1 MSFIKESYLAYKKVQ
16 EAADHE
22 ISMARGELEAIA
34 DKATQLASMLQ
45 GKSDE
50 GNPLEAWVQSKIT
63 KAKDYINSVSD
74 YMMYN
79 PKINE
84 SYELEETTFEKI
96 YQMQQDGKSS
106 EDIAKELKL
115 NPALVKKVLGEQIE
129 LKEFTDAQIAALKK
143 EYDPLK
149 GKTIT
154 TAQYQQLK
162 NILFKLQDGDLE
174 KLQKQNIPFA
184 STGAGSILRVR
195 KAPVKIT
202 SVKVP
207 GLEGMAEENQYVA
220 VHVKKGKTSVTANSS
235 YEAAKKASEKF
246 GLNDTT
252 GITVMLAKKDGEDV
266 IHKATEEV
274 KVTEEKIPQDYLDYL
289 RTIVYKKIDFYEIP
303 PKHIIQHWKD
313 EPNKDRFKGKII
325 DYKEAIDMSK
335 VTKYKMI
342 SIKGDQKEITIDRED
357 LEKHLKLGYV
367 IKEPLTEEPKNP
379 YAIGMA
385 AAMKATGD
393 TPPLKKSTITKA
405 HKIADKVKEEEVN
418 KTNTKSDEKRT
429 IDMTDGSAHVRFP
442 KDDTKAM
449 EFYKSKG
456 YKVTTKYEETELEEA
471 CWTGYKKVG
480 MKKKGDRMVPNCVPE
495 GYVTESGDIV
505 EFVELNEGQFKEI
518 DTRKGDL
525 KLAKDKKQNLKDKYN
540 AIMAGQATG
549 DENAIADQIQKLEMS
564 IKKQE
569 QELIDIMK
577 KQRETKKE
585 EVSKEKETEFHK
597 KLDTLVHKTFGKRKD
612 EKMPIKES
620 HFNVNT
626 QVLYKGQKAQI
637 VQLKQPQVGN
647 YYVVKLDSGENVEAN
662 HNELKLVENKINE
675 GARALVEAITALQK
689 KADKS
694 GMPYSILK
702 QVYDRGMAA
711 WKGGHRPGASQH
723 QWAFARVNSFVT
735 KSSGTWGGA
744 DSDLAKKVKGKE

>member
-1 MSFIKESYLAYKKVQ
+1 
-16 EAADHE
+16 
-22 ISMARGELEAIA
+22 MARGELESIA
-34 DKATQLASMLQ
+34 DKALAISAMLQ
-45 GKSDE
+45 GVTES
-50 GNPLEAWVQSKIT
+50 GNPLPAWVQSKIT
-63 KAKDYINSVSD
+63 KQVIITSVHDYLK
-74 YMMYN
+74 YTPGM
-79 PKINE
+79 NE
-84 SYELEETTFEKI
+84 SFELEENTFEKI
-96 YQMQQDGKSS
+96 YQMQQDGKST

-115 NPALVKKVLGEQIE
+115 NPALVKKVLGENTIISE
-129 LKEFTDAQIAALKK
+129 GLSDAQIAQLKK
-143 EYDPLK
+143 EYEPLK

-154 TAQYQQLK
+154 TSQYQQLK

-195 KAPVKIT
+195 KSPVKIT

-220 VHVKKGKTSVTANSS
+220 VHVKKGETSVTANSS

-246 GLNDTT
+246 GLKNTA
-252 GITVMLAKKDGEDV
+252 GVTVYLTKKDGKEI
-266 IHKATEEV
+266 IHKATEQVEGMA
-274 KVTEEKIPQDYLDYL
+274 EEKIPQDYLDYL
-289 RTIVYKKIDFYEIP
+289 RTIVYKKVDFYEIP

-325 DYKEAIDMSK
+325 DYKEGVELQEKPSIKQYVVFHSDNSPTKHKEFKAYDETELNKQIGEFLKQNPGYKVYGKSPSQSVKEAVDMSK

-405 HKIADKVKEEEVN
+405 HKIADKVKEEEVEL
-418 KTNTKSDEKRT
+418 KPVPSLED
-429 IDMTDGSAHVRFP
+429 SA
-442 KDDTKAM
+442 
-449 EFYKSKG
+449 
-456 YKVTTKYEETELEEA
+456 
-471 CWTGYKKVG
+471 KKHNV
-480 MKKKGDRMVPNCVPE
+480 
-495 GYVTESGDIV
+495 DIEV
-505 EFVELNEGQFKEI
+505 L
-518 DTRKGDL
+518 
-525 KLAKDKKQNLKDKYN
+525 KKQLEK
-540 AIMAGQATG
+540 G
-549 DENAIADQIQKLEMS
+549 IQ
-564 IKKQE
+564 
-569 QELIDIMK
+569 
-577 KQRETKKE
+577 
-585 EVSKEKETEFHK
+585 VEKEHT
-597 KLDTLVHKTFGKRKD
+597 KD
-612 EKMPIKES
+612 EKTAEKIALAHLDERPDYYDQLSKVEKQPVKES
-620 HFNVNT
+620 TSRN
-626 QVLYKGQKAQI
+626 
-637 VQLKQPQVGN
+637 
-647 YYVVKLDSGENVEAN
+647 
-662 HNELKLVENKINE
+662 INE
-675 GARALVEAITALQK
+675 GARALVEAIGALQK
-689 KADKS
+689 KADKT

>member
-1 MSFIKESYLAYKKVQ
+1 MSFITESRKAYKKVQ
-16 EAADHE
+16 EAEDHE

-45 GKSDE
+45 GKSDD

-84 SYELEETTFEKI
+84 SFELEETTFEKI
-96 YQMQQDGKSS
+96 YQMQQDGKSAD
-106 EDIAKELKL
+106 DIAKELKL
-115 NPALVKKVLGEQIE
+115 KPDLVKKVLGESKVISE
-129 LKEFTDAQIAALKK
+129 GLSDAQIAQLKK
-143 EYDPLK
+143 EYEPLK

-154 TAQYQQLK
+154 TSQYQQLK

-195 KAPVKIT
+195 KSPVKIT

-207 GLEGMAEENQYVA
+207 GLEGMA
-220 VHVKKGKTSVTANSS
+220 
-235 YEAAKKASEKF
+235 
-246 GLNDTT
+246 
-252 GITVMLAKKDGEDV
+252 
-266 IHKATEEV
+266 
-274 KVTEEKIPQDYLDYL
+274 EEKIPQDYLDYL
-289 RTIVYKKIDFYEIP
+289 RTIVYKKVDFYEIP

-405 HKIADKVKEEEVN
+405 HKIADKVKEEEV
-418 KTNTKSDEKRT
+418 
-429 IDMTDGSAHVRFP
+429 
-442 KDDTKAM
+442 
-449 EFYKSKG
+449 
-456 YKVTTKYEETELEEA
+456 
-471 CWTGYKKVG
+471 
-480 MKKKGDRMVPNCVPE
+480 
-495 GYVTESGDIV
+495 
-505 EFVELNEGQFKEI
+505 
-518 DTRKGDL
+518 
-525 KLAKDKKQNLKDKYN
+525 
-540 AIMAGQATG
+540 
-549 DENAIADQIQKLEMS
+549 
-564 IKKQE
+564 
-569 QELIDIMK
+569 
-577 KQRETKKE
+577 
-585 EVSKEKETEFHK
+585 SKEKETEFHK

-612 EKMPIKES
+612 EKMPVKES
-620 HFNVNT
+620 TSRN
-626 QVLYKGQKAQI
+626 
-637 VQLKQPQVGN
+637 
-647 YYVVKLDSGENVEAN
+647 
-662 HNELKLVENKINE
+662 INE
-675 GARALVEAITALQK
+675 GARALVEAIAALQK
-689 KADKS
+689 KADKT

>member
-1 MSFIKESYLAYKKVQ
+1 
-16 EAADHE
+16 
-22 ISMARGELEAIA
+22 
-34 DKATQLASMLQ
+34 
-45 GKSDE
+45 
-50 GNPLEAWVQSKIT
+50 
-63 KAKDYINSVSD
+63 
-74 YMMYN
+74 MYN

-84 SYELEETTFEKI
+84 SYELEENTFEKI

-162 NILFKLQDGDLE
+162 NILFKLKDGDLE

-207 GLEGMAEENQYVA
+207 GLENMAEENQYVA

-246 GLNDTT
+246 GLNNTT

-274 KVTEEKIPQDYLDYL
+274 KVTEEKIDLQEKPSRKKHVVFKVDDKLVAKDFRGYNDDEIAKSIDDFLKQNSKS
-289 RTIVYKKIDFYEIP
+289 IVVQQSP
-303 PKHIIQHWKD
+303 IQ
-313 EPNKDRFKGKII
+313 
-325 DYKEAIDMSK
+325 S
-335 VTKYKMI
+335 V
-342 SIKGDQKEITIDRED
+342 
-357 LEKHLKLGYV
+357 
-367 IKEPLTEEPKNP
+367 TEEPKNP

-405 HKIADKVKEEEVN
+405 HKIADKVKEEEV
-418 KTNTKSDEKRT
+418 
-429 IDMTDGSAHVRFP
+429 
-442 KDDTKAM
+442 
-449 EFYKSKG
+449 
-456 YKVTTKYEETELEEA
+456 
-471 CWTGYKKVG
+471 
-480 MKKKGDRMVPNCVPE
+480 
-495 GYVTESGDIV
+495 
-505 EFVELNEGQFKEI
+505 
-518 DTRKGDL
+518 
-525 KLAKDKKQNLKDKYN
+525 
-540 AIMAGQATG
+540 
-549 DENAIADQIQKLEMS
+549 
-564 IKKQE
+564 
-569 QELIDIMK
+569 
-577 KQRETKKE
+577 
-585 EVSKEKETEFHK
+585 SKEKETEFHK

-612 EKMPIKES
+612 EKMPVKES
-620 HFNVNT
+620 TSRN
-626 QVLYKGQKAQI
+626 
-637 VQLKQPQVGN
+637 
-647 YYVVKLDSGENVEAN
+647 
-662 HNELKLVENKINE
+662 INE
-675 GARALVEAITALQK
+675 GARALVEAIAALQK

-711 WKGGHRPGASQH
+711 WKGGHRPGAGQH

>member
-1 MSFIKESYLAYKKVQ
+1 MSFIKESYVAYKKVQ

-45 GKSDE
+45 GKSDD

-74 YMMYN
+74 YLMYN
-79 PKINE
+79 PEINE

-96 YQMQQDGKSS
+96 YQMQQDGKSA

-115 NPALVKKVLGEQIE
+115 KPDLVKKVLGESKVISE
-129 LKEFTDAQIAALKK
+129 GLSDAQIAQLKK
-143 EYDPLK
+143 EYEPLK

-154 TAQYQQLK
+154 TSQYQQLK

-195 KAPVKIT
+195 KSPVKIT

-207 GLEGMAEENQYVA
+207 GLEGMA
-220 VHVKKGKTSVTANSS
+220 
-235 YEAAKKASEKF
+235 
-246 GLNDTT
+246 
-252 GITVMLAKKDGEDV
+252 
-266 IHKATEEV
+266 
-274 KVTEEKIPQDYLDYL
+274 EEKIPQDYLDYL
-289 RTIVYKKIDFYEIP
+289 RTIVYKKVDFYEIP

-325 DYKEAIDMSK
+325 DYKEGVELQEKPSIKQYVVFHSDNSPTKHKEFKAYDETELNKQIGEFLKQNPGYKVYGKSPSQSVKEAIDMSK

-405 HKIADKVKEEEVN
+405 HKIADKVKEE
-418 KTNTKSDEKRT
+418 
-429 IDMTDGSAHVRFP
+429 
-442 KDDTKAM
+442 
-449 EFYKSKG
+449 
-456 YKVTTKYEETELEEA
+456 
-471 CWTGYKKVG
+471 
-480 MKKKGDRMVPNCVPE
+480 
-495 GYVTESGDIV
+495 
-505 EFVELNEGQFKEI
+505 
-518 DTRKGDL
+518 
-525 KLAKDKKQNLKDKYN
+525 
-540 AIMAGQATG
+540 
-549 DENAIADQIQKLEMS
+549 
-564 IKKQE
+564 
-569 QELIDIMK
+569 
-577 KQRETKKE
+577 
-585 EVSKEKETEFHK
+585 VSKEKETEFHK

-612 EKMPIKES
+612 EKMPVKES
-620 HFNVNT
+620 TSRN
-626 QVLYKGQKAQI
+626 
-637 VQLKQPQVGN
+637 
-647 YYVVKLDSGENVEAN
+647 
-662 HNELKLVENKINE
+662 INE
-675 GARALVEAITALQK
+675 GARALVEAIAALQK

-711 WKGGHRPGASQH
+711 WKGGHRPGAGQH